1 MRIVVGAVALLGLAS
16 CDLVLG
22 PSVITTSA
30 LDPTIIIECRGDPA
44 LAAEL
49 CRVVGDELVEGAP
62 NLRPGIARVV
72 VDTTSRGPGRC
83 AADYLDRAGRVI
95 GTASIACVD
104 R

>member
-1 MRIVVGAVALLGLAS
+1 MRTVLCAVALLGFSA
-16 CDLVLG
+16 CDLVPG

-30 LDPTIIIECRGDPA
+30 LDPTIVIECRGDPP
-44 LAAEL
+44 LAADL

-72 VDTTSRGPGRC
+72 IDTTSRGPDRC

-95 GTASIACVD
+95 GTASIACVG